1 MSKCNQVGCN
11 ANAAYK
17 VVLAGGTERLICEGH
32 KHKVETLEG
41 VELIPVEA
49 EERESQAL
57 CLVGHK
63 SGRVYLQHGGNVTGS
78 VKPNYISWEPDQAR
92 ELAALLLTAADAAE
106 GKE

>member
-11 ANAAYK
+11 ENAAYK
-17 VVLAGGTERLICEGH
+17 FVLGGTPRVICEGH
-32 KHKVETLEG
+32 KHMVETLEG
-41 VELIPVEA
+41 VELIPFT
-49 EERESQAL
+49 EEKESQAL

-63 SGRVYLQHGGNVTGS
+63 EGRVYLQHGGNATGS